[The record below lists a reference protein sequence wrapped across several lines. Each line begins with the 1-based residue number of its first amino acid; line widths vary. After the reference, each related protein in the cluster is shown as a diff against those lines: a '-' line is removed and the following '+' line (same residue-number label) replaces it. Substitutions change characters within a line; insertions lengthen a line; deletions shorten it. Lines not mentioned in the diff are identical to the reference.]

1 MQDHLGV
8 GGRLHDRPFAH
19 QIAAK
24 GEAVGQIAVVPDG
37 EAAGVELRE
46 QRLHV
51 AQDGAAGRGITHVPH
66 GDVAGEPLDH
76 LAPGEGIPDQSHPP
90 FGMEA
95 LAVEGDDPGRFLAA
109 VLQGVQPERGDRRR
123 VRVAENPEDAAFL
136 AKPIGVEIEGR
147 IRRLAHS
154 VSCGR
159 RIIAL
164 VPCRH

>member
-37 EAAGVELRE
+37 EAAGVELRK

-51 AQDGAAGRGITHVPH
+51 AQDGAAGGRITHVPH
-66 GDVAGEPLDH
+66 GDMAGQPLDH
-76 LAPGEGIPDQSHPP
+76 FAPREGVADQSHPP
-90 FGMEA
+90 YGVEA
-95 LAVEGDDPGRFLAA
+95 LAVKGDDSGRFLAP
-109 VLQGVQPERGDRRR
+109 VLQSVQAERGNRRG

-154 VSCGR
+154 VSSGR
-159 RIIAL
+159 QIIAL
-164 VPCRH
+164 VACRH